1 MSKTPSMPVQITF
14 RRNME
19 TLHND
24 RVTKVLE
31 NATSAPSKN
40 WIRTHILRF
49 LRQMSAFKELK
60 PTNYVFL
67 HFYDIMA
74 NAVISVKKLTIAKA
88 ELVVDRTWI
97 HVDMDAFYAAVEMRD
112 DASLVDKPLAI
123 GDRNMIL
130 TTNYVARKHGVR
142 SGVPGFIGKK
152 LCEAQLSQIQSCF
165 GGIPF
170 SGQKV

>member
-1 MSKTPSMPVQITF
+1 MKGVKEKVDAYRAKI
-14 RRNME
+14 
-19 TLHND
+19 D
-24 RVTKVLE
+24 RVFANKK
-31 NATSAPSKN
+31 S
-40 WIRTHILRF
+40 LRSI
-49 LRQMSAFKELK
+49 QDEVM
-60 PTNYVFL
+60 
-67 HFYDIMA
+67 
-74 NAVISVKKLTIAKA
+74 KKLTIAKA